1 MKNLP
6 CGRLGQVAAIRMRE
20 HQVGEAAIVPCRP
33 QCFPLCF
40 LLFLV
45 LLQHLEDRRSGSDGA
60 GLAVLRRRKPEDF
73 AFLSRLGQLFGDS
86 DQTVLKVHRIPGQP
100 QQLTGPQSGEN
111 CGHDERFMLV
121 AFQKGQQLGQ
131 FRRIQGM
138 DFRLLDPGQDAVA
151 GWILAQVADPDSHIQ
166 CLMQAAVN
174 VLDGFRTEPFL
185 PLLIVEA
192 LNHGRSECRQFDVS
206 ERGDD
211 VHPDL
216 HFVGI
221 GSAELHIPQVVAVP
235 HGQPLTEGQA
245 AVLSEITMVDGDGD
259 FGQFLPDFRLGSAI
273 DRMPFSI
280 GTVSGFPVS
289 VSPFSDGS
297 FAVSTLSCHSYLL
310 PTASP

>member
-1 MKNLP
+1 MV
-6 CGRLGQVAAIRMRE
+6 R
-20 HQVGEAAIVPCRP
+20 
-33 QCFPLCF
+33 
-40 LLFLV
+40 
-45 LLQHLEDRRSGSDGA
+45 A
-60 GLAVLRRRKPEDF
+60 GLAVLRCRKPEDF
-73 AFLSRLGQLFGDS
+73 AFLSRLSQLLGDPN
-86 DQTVLKVHRIPGQP
+86 QTVLKVHRIPGQP
-100 QQLTGPQSGEN
+100 QQLAGPQSGED
-111 CGHDERFMLV
+111 CGHDERFVLV
-121 AFQKGQQLGQ
+121 TFQKGQQLGK
-131 FRRIQGM
+131 FRRIQRM
-138 DFRLLDPGQDAVA
+138 NLRLLDPGQDAVA
-151 GWILAQVADPDSHIQ
+151 GWILAQVAYPDSYIQ

-221 GSAELHIPQVVAVP
+221 SSAELHIPQVVAVP
-235 HGQPLTEGQA
+235 HGQPLAEGQA

-259 FGQFLPDFRLGSAI
+259 FGQLLPDFRLGSAI

-280 GTVSGFPVS
+280 GTVSGFPAS